1 VIYHA
6 NIDASHTLVEQRK
19 YTNSANDIR
28 QCRQGIIDL
37 ATNDDLNMIKIH
49 QTRDF
54 FNLRNCLVLLFD
66 TKEHRVTLAKIDAA
80 LEKLQLRFIG
90 FEIHEKDYIEEFE
103 PEYPNKKD
111 QTSHRLGMV
120 QKQ

>member
-1 VIYHA
+1 MIYHA

-37 ATNDDLNMIKIH
+37 AKNGDLNMIKIH
-49 QTRDF
+49 QTCDF
-54 FNLRNCLVLLFD
+54 FNLRNCRVLLFD

-103 PEYPNKKD
+103 SEYPNKKD
-111 QTSHRLGMV
+111 QTSYRLGMV
-120 QKQ
+120 

>member
-1 VIYHA
+1 MIYHA

-54 FNLRNCLVLLFD
+54 VNLKNCRILLFD
-66 TKEHRVTLAKIDAA
+66 TKEYRFTLAKIDAA

-90 FEIHEKDYIEEFE
+90 FEIH
-103 PEYPNKKD
+103 KKD
-111 QTSHRLGMV
+111 DLEEVKSE
-120 QKQ
+120 